1 MRFPIDP
8 LPPVGVTE
16 DPYEIQEKAAI
27 TPLRPVGT
35 RTLPPMILRQQRAPQ
50 RPGPESQ
57 QNPPDMNRREQ
68 EDRRTMDRRVQNQ
81 PVTVDT
87 RSGLDR
93 RKGKRRD
100 DDPTTRIDL
109 KA

>member
-8 LPPVGVTE
+8 LPPVGVTD

-27 TPLRPVGT
+27 SALRPVGA
-35 RTLPPMILRQQRAPQ
+35 RTLPPMIVPQ
-50 RPGPESQ
+50 RRTAPTARQPQQPPPET
-57 QNPPDMNRREQ
+57 NRRAQ
-68 EDRRTMDRRVQNQ
+68 EDRRTTDRRTQNT
-81 PVTVDT
+81 PVLVDT

-93 RKGKRRD
+93 RKGKRRE
-100 DDPTTRIDL
+100 DDPTTRVDL